1 LNIIVDAREELL
13 MRLGLGGYKA
23 GDDKLYLYG
32 TPDQKQEVV
41 DRLQSYFNNKKAH
54 KWATIYKDVLP

>member
-54 KWATIYKDVLP
+54 K